1 MSGGVMAL
9 AGPANPARLAAA
21 AFLLA
26 WGGLSVHCQT
36 LSLLADSDLSAGP
49 YLAGKLTQG
58 LLAAGLTY
66 AAAGLT
72 PFAQAAGLAGAPI
85 LTVSRRIPPVGQAA
99 LAGLAVFSLVLW
111 RARRRQVKKRCQRP
125 RKPV

>member
-1 MSGGVMAL
+1 MLTLTGLLPALAGLLVRLGLEPSLAAPLAGGFFEMSGGVMAL

-58 LLAAGLTY
+58 LLAGRAGRRSDSDRFQ
-66 AAAGLT
+66 ADPPCRPGRSGRAGS
-72 PFAQAAGLAGAPI
+72 I
-85 LTVSRRIPPVGQAA
+85 
-99 LAGLAVFSLVLW
+99 
-111 RARRRQVKKRCQRP
+111 
-125 RKPV
+125 